1 MRKSIYFKLVT
12 SFICIFVLS
21 NIIASMMSY
30 YGSEISNLEN
40 LQVQLEKNL
49 KEVKDLNLDP
59 LSIENM
65 SKHNYI
71 NVVKK
76 DSIDNL
82 GLNQSQTEVLESHE
96 VLNLSSKDYKND
108 EIDTPLSLLK
118 TDDGYLLAFAN
129 FDNLGF
135 SSRDLI
141 MQINLRALIIGSLFC
156 ALLAMIL
163 VKPIQDLIIGTK
175 KVIQGDYSVE
185 IPTKQKDELGDLIRS
200 FNMMTQELQSI
211 EMFRNDFISDISHEF
226 RTPLTSIDGYVKL
239 LNDADESDRVRYISI
254 INEEVKRLT
263 LLTSNILMLNN
274 IENQTL
280 MLKDDTFRLDEQIRK
295 SLLLLE
301 PKWSKKN
308 LDLVIELESVT
319 ITGNENLLSQVWI
332 NLLDNAIK
340 FTPNGGK
347 ISLTLSEDK
356 VLTIQDTGIG
366 ISQHDLNRIFEK
378 FYKSDSSRSNAGNGL
393 GLSIVS
399 KIVELHDGNISI
411 HSEENNGTII
421 TISL

>member
-21 NIIASMMSY
+21 NVIASMMSY
-30 YGSEISNLEN
+30 YGSEISNLES

-49 KEVKDLNLDP
+49 DEVKSLNLDP

-71 NVVKK
+71 NIVQR
-76 DSIDNL
+76 DSLDDL
-82 GLNQSQTEVLESHE
+82 LLSKNQLEILESNE
-96 VLNLSSKDYKND
+96 TLNMTSKEFTSDDIN
-108 EIDTPLSLLK
+108 TPLSIVK
-118 TDDGYLLAFAN
+118 VEDGYLLAYAN

-156 ALLAMIL
+156 ALLAIVL
-163 VKPIQDLIIGTK
+163 VKPIQDLIEGTK
-175 KVIQGDYSVE
+175 KVIEGDYSVE

-200 FNMMTQELQSI
+200 FNKMTQELQSI
-211 EMFRNDFISDISHEF
+211 EMFRSDFISDISHEF

-239 LNDADESDRVRYISI
+239 LNDASEDDRSKYIKI

-280 MLKDDTFRLDEQIRK
+280 MLKDDTFRLDEQIRQ

-301 PKWSKKN
+301 PKWSKKS
-308 LDLVIELESVT
+308 LDLVIDLEAVT

-340 FTPNGGK
+340 FTPNAGQ
-347 ISLTLSEDK
+347 IRITLSHDK
-356 VLTIQDTGIG
+356 ILTIQDTGIG
-366 ISQHDLNRIFEK
+366 ISQEDLNRIFEK
-378 FYKSDSSRSNAGNGL
+378 FYKSDQSRSAEGNGL

-399 KIVELHDGNISI
+399 KIIELHDGNISI

-421 TISL
+421 TIRL